1 MNLMFDSTN
10 SRPRVSEDFM
20 STTEWVV
27 SVGAGLIAP
36 FVLVYLIGCLLP
48 REHVAAR
55 SIVLKQSPL
64 SVWESITIFER
75 IPGWWPAVISVERLA
90 DQGDHPVYKQT
101 FQTGRRRQ
109 QAITIEVTQAEP
121 PKRMETRIADVKGPF
136 QGRWIYEIAEIE
148 GGSKLTLTE
157 HGEIANPFI
166 RTMFRLTMSKTQFID
181 SYLIFLGRKFG
192 EQVAPV

>member
-1 MNLMFDSTN
+1 M
-10 SRPRVSEDFM
+10 
-20 STTEWVV
+20 TTLEWVV

-36 FVLVYLIGCLLP
+36 FLLVFLIGCALP
-48 REHVAAR
+48 REHVVAR
-55 SIVLKQSPL
+55 SIVLKQMPAT
-64 SVWESITIFER
+64 VWETITVFER
-75 IPGWWPAVISVERLA
+75 IPGWWPAVLSVERLP
-90 DQGDHPVYKQT
+90 DHDEHPVYKQN

-109 QAITIEVTQAEP
+109 QAITIEVTEADP

-136 QGRWIYEIAEIE
+136 QGKWIYEIAEAD

-181 SYLIFLGRKFG
+181 SYLTFLGRKFG
-192 EQVAPV
+192 EQVTPA